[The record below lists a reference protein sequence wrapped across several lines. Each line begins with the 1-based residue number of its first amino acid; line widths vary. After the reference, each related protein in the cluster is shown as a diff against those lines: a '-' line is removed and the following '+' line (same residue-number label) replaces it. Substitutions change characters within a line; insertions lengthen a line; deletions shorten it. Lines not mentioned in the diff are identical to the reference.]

1 MTTYYNSEYQ
11 EVSEYYL
18 YEMYDDML
26 DGVSETIQVFG
37 LTYDP
42 SHVLKELDPVA
53 YRTGFHDYID
63 SMMQDGDLYED
74 EHEFIDS
81 LLDDWLHGDGWTDS
95 WEEVEPTELLYAVQH
110 MHSTGRLELVNG
122 EIQPH
127 PDHTISDIQA
137 LITEELA

>member
-1 MTTYYNSEYQ
+1 MTYYNEEYQ
-11 EVSEYYL
+11 EVSEYEL
-18 YEMYDDML
+18 QSMYDDML

-53 YRTGFHDYID
+53 YRNGFNDYID

-74 EHEFIDS
+74 EHEFIDQ
-81 LLDDWLHGDGWTDS
+81 LLDGWLHGDGWSDS
-95 WEEVEPTELLYAVQH
+95 WEEVDSSDLLYAAQH
-110 MHSTGRLELVNG
+110 MYSTGRLELVDG

-127 PDHTISDIQA
+127 PNYSISTIQE
-137 LITEELA
+137 LINNELA